1 MQRKREQVHSV
12 SAVATSLSADVR
24 DRQRRY
30 VVSMGVRTVCFLL
43 AVVTPSPWRW
53 VLLSAAVVLPHIAV
67 VVANGGREP
76 TRAAPPPVV
85 LPLRSQLPS
94 SPAGH

>member
-1 MQRKREQVHSV
+1 MQRKRQQVHRV
-12 SAVATSLSADVR
+12 SGVATSLSADVR

-30 VVSMGVRTVCFLL
+30 VMSMGVRTLCFLL

-67 VVANGGREP
+67 VVANGGR
-76 TRAAPPPVV
+76 TR
-85 LPLRSQLPS
+85 
-94 SPAGH
+94 PAGN